1 MPILM
6 KRNTERDPWFSVH
19 EKCIDE
25 GEIVALLYIV
35 TDPMKTLSMLIC
47 IRSWRSVKIESHP
60 LLKD

>member
-6 KRNTERDPWFSVH
+6 QRNTERDPWFSVH

-35 TDPMKTLSMLIC
+35 SDSEHTLINISI
-47 IRSWRSVKIESHP
+47 
-60 LLKD
+60 D